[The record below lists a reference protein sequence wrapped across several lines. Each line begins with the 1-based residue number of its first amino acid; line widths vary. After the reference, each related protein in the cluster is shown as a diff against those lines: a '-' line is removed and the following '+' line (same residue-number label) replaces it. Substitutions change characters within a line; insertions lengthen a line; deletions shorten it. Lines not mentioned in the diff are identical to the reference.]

1 VCKIRDAL
9 FTAYIAVLLIVTMPP
24 AWVMVLLS
32 PRGRAAHR
40 IVRGWSR
47 LVIRASGCRVRTTG
61 TEHLRGAGTVMLV
74 SNHVSYIDSVVLPA
88 VVPVDFRFVAEHGVL
103 TWPLVG
109 TGVRK
114 AGHLTVN
121 RGSRPARLACAA
133 AMVDRLRAGGSL
145 LVYPEGRRSRREGLL
160 PFRLGAFRAAVDAG
174 RPVVAIAIRGTDT
187 IVSTERWWLR
197 HGPIEITVH
206 APIEPLGRDRA
217 EMVRIRQRA
226 RDEIASSLGGHPTRH
241 GATET
246 QSG

>member
-1 VCKIRDAL
+1 VFKIRDAL
-9 FTAYIAVLLIVTMPP
+9 FTAYIAALLILTMPP
-24 AWVMVLLS
+24 AWVLVLLS

-40 IVRGWSR
+40 LVRGWSR
-47 LVIRASGCRVRTTG
+47 LVVRASGCRVRMTG
-61 TEHLRGAGTVMLV
+61 VDHLRGAGTVVLV
-74 SNHVSYIDSVVLPA
+74 SNHISYIDSVVFLA

-121 RGSRPARLACAA
+121 RGSRAARLACAGT
-133 AMVDRLRAGGSL
+133 MVATLRAGGSL
-145 LVYPEGRRSRREGLL
+145 LVYPEGRRSRGEGLL

-174 RPVVAIAIRGTDT
+174 RPVVPIAICGTDT
-187 IVSTERWWLR
+187 IVSTERRWLR
-197 HGPIEITVH
+197 RGPIEITIH

-226 RDEIASSLGGHPTRH
+226 RDEIALSMVEQ
-241 GATET
+241 AKK
-246 QSG
+246 

>member
-1 VCKIRDAL
+1 VSKIRDAL
-9 FTAYIAVLLIVTMPP
+9 FTAYIAVLLIVTMPL

-47 LVIRASGCRVRTTG
+47 LVIRASGCRVRMTG
-61 TEHLRGAGTVMLV
+61 VDRLRGAGTVVLV
-74 SNHVSYIDSVVLPA
+74 SNHISYVDSVVFLA

-121 RGSRPARLACAA
+121 RGSRAARLACAGT
-133 AMVDRLRAGGSL
+133 MVDTLRAGDSL
-145 LVYPEGRRSRREGLL
+145 LVYPEGRRSRGKGLL

-174 RPVVAIAIRGTDT
+174 RPVVPIAICGTDT
-187 IVSTERWWLR
+187 IVSTERRWLR
-197 HGPIEITVH
+197 RGPIEITVH

-226 RDEIASSLGGHPTRH
+226 RDEIASSLVEHAKRH
-241 GATET
+241 RGTET
-246 QSG
+246 QSE